1 MERRRLVAHVVAAS
15 VTGAAVLATTASA
28 QLPVPLDA
36 TVVPIAP
43 EVRDAAFPSVDYGN
57 TAKSA
62 DDKSATTTWR
72 VVEATGNCCENYLT
86 TSSGGRLY
94 DFGGT
99 YVNFTDDRGLTWKS
113 VRTITPLVNGEG
125 TIAMAPGGDVIGVGW
140 DPYSGD
146 HLQAFKYEADT
157 GRWQYTETPLHQ
169 PFYDREWVAVVP
181 GPFTIDGKTV
191 EYITFLKGGWPSK
204 EAWYYSTDGLNYTQV
219 SSKFVDKTLS
229 GAAPRAVATSTRA
242 DADWIQPNTNG
253 GMTPLGNRGV
263 LASGDYVVLSGPS
276 NAWSLFDGEQW
287 VPATLAD
294 GSTPS
299 GVFQVDSH
307 GRLHNVIPDGN
318 AFTYRWS
325 ADNGATWKSLDLR
338 LPDGLVFE
346 EWDFRAN
353 RAAGVAAVLVHAQDT
368 VFGAD
373 ADVVFKIGIG
383 PKYAAPQL
391 LRRYTVGNGDVNS
404 TAGVGSNVRMDFQT
418 VTIFP
423 DGRLAVSFLDS
434 TTNTTGATGSVR
446 FSPAVAIEGKT
457 KLRGPVPEEEPPVVG
472 TAQSPMSGTVVVPG
486 SGAGQAR
493 VWPVTSAR
501 FEFVS
506 DANADNGGGLV
517 VEATPLLPAD
527 IDLYLQRQLVDG
539 SWSGDLSSGTSG
551 ALDFESL
558 TSGRLLPGSRYRI
571 EAHNWLGAPTTVDL
585 SLRFFNSAGVEG
597 Q

>member
-1 MERRRLVAHVVAAS
+1 MKRWTVVGRLVAVAA
-15 VTGAAVLATTASA
+15 TGTAVLATTASA
-28 QLPVPLDA
+28 QLPVALDA

-43 EVRDAAFPSVDYGN
+43 EVRDAAFPTLDYGN
-57 TAKSA
+57 TAKSV
-62 DDKSATTTWR
+62 DDKPGSTTWR

-86 TSSGGRLY
+86 TSTDGRLY

-99 YVNFTDDRGLTWKS
+99 YINYSDDRGLTWKS
-113 VRTITPLVNGEG
+113 VRTIAPLVNGEG
-125 TIAMAPGGDVIGVGW
+125 TIAMAPGGDVVGVGW

-146 HLQAFKYEADT
+146 HLQAFKYEAAS
-157 GRWQYTETPLHQ
+157 GKWRYTETPLHQ
-169 PFYDREWVAVVP
+169 PFYDREWVTVVP

-191 EYITFLKGGWPSK
+191 PYISFLKGGWPSK
-204 EAWYYSTDGLNYTQV
+204 ELWYYSTDGLNYTQV
-219 SSKFVDKTLS
+219 SSKFADKTLS
-229 GAAPRAVATSTRA
+229 GAAAKAAATSVRA
-242 DADWIQPNTNG
+242 DADWIQPNSNG

-263 LASGDYVVLSGPS
+263 LASGDYPDGA
-276 NAWSLFDGEQW
+276 AWSLFDGQQW

-294 GSTPS
+294 GSTPA
-299 GVFQVDSH
+299 GRFQVDSL
-307 GRLHNVIPDGN
+307 GRLHNVIPAGN
-318 AFTYRWS
+318 RFTYRWS
-325 ADNGATWKSLDLR
+325 ADNGATWKALEVS

-368 VFGAD
+368 VFGSD
-373 ADVVFKIGIG
+373 ADVVYKIGIG

-391 LRRYTVGNGDVNS
+391 LRRYTVGSGDVNS

-418 VTIFP
+418 VTILP

-457 KLRGPVPEEEPPVVG
+457 KVSGPAPQEEPVVVG
-472 TAQSPMSGTVVVPG
+472 TAQSPTTGTVVVPG
-486 SGAGQAR
+486 SGAGNVRLA
-493 VWPVTSAR
+493 PVTSAH

-506 DANADNGGGLV
+506 DPNADNGGGLV
-517 VEATPLLPAD
+517 VEAFPLLPAD
-527 IDLYLQRQLVDG
+527 IDLYLQRQLADG

-551 ALDFESL
+551 ALDYETL

-571 EAHNWLGAPTTVDL
+571 EAHNWLGAPTAVTL
-585 SLRFFNSAGVEG
+585 ELRFFNSAGVEG